1 MKKFYEKE
9 DEPMVCKSIIKILM
23 AIVFAMLFVSGLV
36 QLMRVI
42 GG

>member
-9 DEPMVCKSIIKILM
+9 DEPLVFKEFIKVLIGIL
-23 AIVFAMLFVSGLV
+23 FAMLFVSGLV
-36 QLMRVI
+36 QLMRVV